1 MLTVGERTPRDDSNT
16 SFFRKAAEGSP
27 RGSSKEPGTPSQCT
41 IASYRSLARCPR
53 TSRCISHR
61 RACPARTNS
70 HQSPAAQAGPGA
82 VLADACPCGCV
93 WPGPA
98 FARVDEQRQEL
109 CSVFRRGVCARPV
122 WWRVDVPQVG
132 ERVVL
137 APSLAVGE
145 DPAWQPTWV
154 FCRPLI
160 QLRRDGSVSPVGGSA
175 GSRRAMRA
183 VPGSRSLV
191 LTARPCTPCLIHER
205 GTSRRRQRTA
215 ALCWSSRDRVE
226 KERKSKELHPS
237 RQWKPTRVRFA
248 CGHESP

>member
-1 MLTVGERTPRDDSNT
+1 MTPDQS
-16 SFFRKAAEGSP
+16 AH
-27 RGSSKEPGTPSQCT
+27 
-41 IASYRSLARCPR
+41 LAPA
-53 TSRCISHR
+53 

-109 CSVFRRGVCARPV
+109 CSVVRRGGVCQASVVEGGCPAGGRARGP
-122 WWRVDVPQVG
+122 RSLPG
-132 ERVVL
+132 GGGR
-137 APSLAVGE
+137 PSLAADLAILQASDSTAKG
-145 DPAWQPTWV
+145 WIRQP
-154 FCRPLI
+154 C
-160 QLRRDGSVSPVGGSA
+160 GGGSA